1 MLAEVVVGSFLPRM
15 HEFPRIGLGLRE
27 NPCIRGSLKAAQTPQ
42 TYPLI

>member
-1 MLAEVVVGSFLPRM
+1 MLAEIVVVSSLPRM
-15 HEFPRIGLGLRE
+15 HEFPRIGFGLRE